1 MADTEVRADESAHS
15 ASDKTAVK
23 GKAGT
28 FVEKHKAL
36 VYGGAGLALVIIWFL
51 LRGSGSSNSAA
62 TQAATDAAQQ
72 QAADQA
78 ALASEPTANG
88 GSDGGG
94 GYSGWSPSGTAN
106 AGGSGSVA
114 ATPTTGLTGYTAI
127 TFAQAQKLAGKGGS
141 SSLYYGTT
149 SGAIEQGKYANDK
162 NVQYYTPTPTGTTT

>member
-1 MADTEVRADESAHS
+1 VADTEIHADESAKS
-15 ASDKTAVK
+15 AGEKTAK

-36 VYGGAGLALVIIWFL
+36 VYGGAGLSLVVIWYL
-51 LRGSGSSNSAA
+51 LHKSSSSGSTS
-62 TQAATDAAQQ
+62 TQATTDAAQQ

-78 ALASEPTANG
+78 ALASEPTASG
-88 GSDGGG
+88 GSDGDG
-94 GYSGWSPSGTAN
+94 GYSGWSPSGTAA

-149 SGAIEQGKYANDK
+149 SGAIQQGKYANDK

>member
-1 MADTEVRADESAHS
+1 MADTEVHADESAH
-15 ASDKTAVK
+15 AAGDKKVK
-23 GKAGT
+23 GKAGS
-28 FVEKHKAL
+28 FIEQHKAL

-51 LRGSGSSNSAA
+51 LRGSGSSSTAA
-62 TQAATDAAQQ
+62 TQAANNAAQQ

-78 ALASEPTANG
+78 ALASEPASTG
-88 GSDGGG
+88 GNGG
-94 GYSGWSPSGTAN
+94 GYSGGNWSPPATA
-106 AGGSGSVA
+106 ATGGSGSVA

-149 SGAIEQGKYANDK
+149 TGTIKQGKYANDK